1 MSHLLLCYIMLLII
15 KSSNVWWKK
24 KRKMMT
30 NETYISNSWKGK
42 REVNNAEWSPKKRKE
57 QLIRMKGS
65 KENQSFRHTLLFN
78 AVDTKHTHTHTRTT
92 LGSLSTQRTQRV
104 STPERWSQGES
115 VSIYRLSPFRHTHV
129 WVGSRLSRP
138 SCESVAMTHTQTVM
152 KQSADVQHSQSHTC
166 TTDTIGCDKPS
177 RPSSI

>member
-1 MSHLLLCYIMLLII
+1 MKHTYLIHGREKEKWIMQSEVQKKEKNSSYEWKEVKRINHLGIHCYSMQWIQ
-15 KSSNVWWKK
+15 N
-24 KRKMMT
+24 
-30 NETYISNSWKGK
+30 
-42 REVNNAEWSPKKRKE
+42 
-57 QLIRMKGS
+57 
-65 KENQSFRHTLLFN
+65 
-78 AVDTKHTHTHTRTT
+78 THTHTRTT

-104 STPERWSQGES
+104 STPERWCQGES